1 MIEEELS
8 IKALGC
14 IPNEKELT
22 IGSRHLGL
30 ILPEE
35 MKELNFQLEKA
46 GQLLEKYVDVDAMIG
61 IAECALRKEETVEDD
76 ETKLEDEIE
85 QENEMKPEKKNLEEK
100 RSIWES

>member
-1 MIEEELS
+1 MFFDTIAPLIEEELT

-35 MKELNFQLEKA
+35 MEELNFQLEKA

-61 IAECALRKEETVEDD
+61 IAESAFGEKEETVTEEVN
-76 ETKLEDEIE
+76 ETTGK
-85 QENEMKPEKKNLEEK
+85 
-100 RSIWES
+100 